1 MTIQS
6 PELSRSQVRMDSA
19 ASDPACLPRIE
30 CGTSI
35 DELAAKLIDLCSGNH
50 SVAMVYRFLLKAQDH
65 IEETARAEFVRFLRG
80 ELSERLLQ
88 DARRWVQEEQA
99 RAELDGLG
107 REISVRNRNMSLHCV
122 ADLKGLPNGISDDI
136 TCSWRGATRRTE
148 PPSRACPNRWI

>member
-1 MTIQS
+1 
-6 PELSRSQVRMDSA
+6 MDSA

-65 IEETARAEFVRFLRG
+65 TEETARAEFVRFLRG

-88 DARRWVQEEQA
+88 DARRSA
-99 RAELDGLG
+99 TSSGMGL
-107 REISVRNRNMSLHCV
+107 
-122 ADLKGLPNGISDDI
+122 ADSDAGGFDP
-136 TCSWRGATRRTE
+136 TC
-148 PPSRACPNRWI
+148 P

>member
-19 ASDPACLPRIE
+19 ASDPASLPRIE

-50 SVAMVYRFLLKAQDH
+50 SVAIVYRFLLKAQDH
-65 IEETARAEFVRFLRG
+65 IEETARTEFVRFLRG
-80 ELSERLLQ
+80 ELSDRLLQ
-88 DARRWVQEEQA
+88 DARRQEEQA

-107 REISVRNRNMSLHCV
+107 REISVRNR
-122 ADLKGLPNGISDDI
+122 
-136 TCSWRGATRRTE
+136 T
-148 PPSRACPNRWI
+148 

>member
-1 MTIQS
+1 MVPPQI
-6 PELSRSQVRMDSA
+6 LR
-19 ASDPACLPRIE
+19 ACLV
-30 CGTSI
+30 SN
-35 DELAAKLIDLCSGNH
+35 AARASTNLPAKFIDLCSGNH

-65 IEETARAEFVRFLRG
+65 TEETARAEFVRFLRG

-107 REISVRNRNMSLHCV
+107 REDLSSKSNMSFRCV
-122 ADLKGLPNGISDDI
+122 ADLKRLPNGISDDI

-148 PPSRACPNRWI
+148 PPSRARTNRWI

>member
-6 PELSRSQVRMDSA
+6 HELSRSQVRMDGA

-80 ELSERLLQ
+80 ELSDRLLQ

-107 REISVRNRNMSLHCV
+107 REISVRNR
-122 ADLKGLPNGISDDI
+122 
-136 TCSWRGATRRTE
+136 T
-148 PPSRACPNRWI
+148 

>member
-1 MTIQS
+1 
-6 PELSRSQVRMDSA
+6 MDSA

-65 IEETARAEFVRFLRG
+65 TEETARAEFVRFLRG

-107 REISVRNRNMSLHCV
+107 REISVRNRNMSFHCV
-122 ADLKGLPNGISDDI
+122 AHLKGLPNGISDDI

-148 PPSRACPNRWI
+148 PPSRARTNRWI

>member
-1 MTIQS
+1 MV
-6 PELSRSQVRMDSA
+6 PP
-19 ASDPACLPRIE
+19 DPACLPRIE

-35 DELAAKLIDLCSGNH
+35 DELGAKLIDLCSGNH

-80 ELSERLLQ
+80 ELSEPLLQ

-107 REISVRNRNMSLHCV
+107 REIVAHSKSNISNMSGVRTCV
-122 ADLKGLPNGISDDI
+122 ADLQTPAERHI
-136 TCSWRGATRRTE
+136 
-148 PPSRACPNRWI
+148 